1 MPRELEKNVFVPQTN
16 ESILNGIRK
25 ITSDDY
31 RARVPRATQADIQS
45 TMRALATNTPT
56 WNEFVRALVNQI
68 GAIDYKNK
76 VWSNP
81 LSEFK
86 GPMLNYGDTIEEVAT
101 GLIQSYVYDPDH
113 LYMERMLFG
122 QHRPDAI
129 SSFHKINRE
138 VFYPVTVNKTILQ
151 RAFTSEYG
159 LSDFI
164 TGLMDAPATS
174 DQWDEFLTMANL
186 LKEYERNGGFFKE
199 NIGDVAATNS
209 TETTS
214 KAVLRTLRK
223 YARLLPFI
231 STLYNP
237 AGVPSFAKAED
248 MVLIATPEFLA
259 ALDVEALAGLFNVEY
274 AEIQYRVIPMPSQ
287 YMPTDVQA
295 ILTTKD
301 FFVVRDT
308 FFDTTSQENVVGLTE
323 NFFLHHH
330 GIYSVSR
337 FVPAIAFTTGEG
349 TVIELD
355 VTPVTG
361 VSSLVLTDEDGDV
374 VTALTR
380 GRNHIV
386 EASAVTTPTGG
397 VNDGVR
403 YSITGNNNT
412 KTRISQTGVL
422 YVDEEETATTIVVRW
437 SATDTDAPDA
447 YTNTSTFNVIGGKFT
462 QWPNP
467 GYNPDA
473 DNDGLVEA
481 TPKTLTVDSNDDVK
495 IPNVEGIQYK
505 RAGTDV
511 PNGSKQHITAST
523 VFTAVAKT
531 GYELKSGATASW
543 TLVP

>member
-1 MPRELEKNVFVPQTN
+1 MAPRELERLVYEPQTN

-25 ITSDDY
+25 TASDDY
-31 RARVPRATQADIQS
+31 RKRVPRAVQADIQTS
-45 TMRALATNTPT
+45 MRRLAENTPT

-81 LSEFK
+81 LAEFK
-86 GPMLNYGDTIEEVAT
+86 GPMLSYGDTIEEVAT

-138 VFYPVTVNKTILQ
+138 VFFPITINKTILQ

-186 LKEYERNGGFFKE
+186 LKEYDRNGGFFRE
-199 NIGDVAATNS
+199 HINDVADAGS
-209 TETTS
+209 TETTV
-214 KAVLRTLRK
+214 KGVLRTMRA
-223 YARLLPFI
+223 YAKKLPFI

-237 AGVPSFAKAED
+237 AGVPSFANASD
-248 MVLIATPEFLA
+248 MILIATPDFAA
-259 ALDVEALAGLFNVEY
+259 ALDVEALASLFNVQY
-274 AEIQYRVIPMPSQ
+274 AEVPYRVVMMPEQ
-287 YMPTDVQA
+287 YMPNDVQA

-308 FFDTTSQENVVGLTE
+308 FFDTTSQENAVGLTE
-323 NFFLHHH
+323 NFYLHHH

-349 TVIELD
+349 TVIELEGA
-355 VTPVTG
+355 PVTG
-361 VSSLVLTDEDGDV
+361 VSALTLTDEDGDT
-374 VTALTR
+374 VTVLTR
-380 GRNHIV
+380 GRNHI
-386 EASAVTTPTGG
+386 ASALATTAG
-397 VNDGVR
+397 VNDAVS
-403 YSITGNNNT
+403 YSITGNLST
-412 KTRISQTGVL
+412 KTRIGQTGTL
-422 YVDEEETATTIVVRW
+422 YVDEEERATTIVVRW
-437 SATDTDAPDA
+437 TAVDAENEA
-447 YTNTSTFNVIGGKFT
+447 YTNTSTFNVVGGKFT

-473 DNDGLVEA
+473 DTDGLLEV
-481 TPKTLTVDSNDDVK
+481 TPKALTVDDNDDVT
-495 IPNVEGIQYK
+495 IPSVEGVQYN
-505 RAGTDV
+505 RAGVDV
-511 PNGSKQHITAST
+511 PNGSVQHITAST
-523 VFTAVAKT
+523 VFIAAAKA

-543 TLVP
+543 TLAP